1 MTAKIICLCVGKLQ
15 QKMRTSTAEA
25 LSRLDMVGAVRD
37 HRRFNYVCK
46 VTWQIAHYSLC
57 SVIQQGP
64 ELNLEHSKQRSSRRN
79 DYSGEY

>member
-1 MTAKIICLCVGKLQ
+1 MYGTVCFHDSDMYFRGTGGESYCFNVWYICQCVGKLQ

-46 VTWQIAHYSLC
+46 VSYFF
-57 SVIQQGP
+57 
-64 ELNLEHSKQRSSRRN
+64 
-79 DYSGEY
+79 

>member
-1 MTAKIICLCVGKLQ
+1 MVIVIVRMFFHLQ

-46 VTWQIAHYSLC
+46 VTPVLDRIFDFIPKSY
-57 SVIQQGP
+57 
-64 ELNLEHSKQRSSRRN
+64 
-79 DYSGEY
+79 